1 MPLRCQ
7 WLWRLSEQCSG
18 SCECCRRDWLRY
30 VRACRNSSRPRCAC
44 VSGALHRLC
53 IPRRHRAVSASSRWT
68 LASLLSPAASTGRR
82 VIAQTSAAA
91 MLLFVTFG
99 ASGNSRMCSIT
110 AAMRKGGRDLTVED
124 LKSLSDV
131 DSLASRGRRNGFALK
146 PLCRTKSPRGSREFA
161 IAPQ

>member
-110 AAMRKGGRDLTVED
+110 AAIEKRGKRPDCGRPQI
-124 LKSLSDV
+124 
-131 DSLASRGRRNGFALK
+131 AQR
-146 PLCRTKSPRGSREFA
+146 CRQPSQLR
-161 IAPQ
+161 APQWFRTEAFMQD